1 LQRAGSLPR
10 CAGTCVGAQVRKC
23 AGAQVRKCAGAQ
35 VCKCAGV
42 RKCAGT
48 ITDSGVKA
56 IVRQIRN

>member
-10 CAGTCVGAQVRKC
+10 CARTCV
-23 AGAQVRKCAGAQ
+23 GAQVRKCAGAQ